1 MPEVAWGC
9 VAMEPGR
16 CWCRVPHLVGFRR
29 HRSRRRDFP
38 GGVAAAP
45 DGEFRANLIE
55 TVALVVVLAL
65 LIRLAV
71 PWLNPSLDRRSLLRL
86 GLFWTGLTL
95 AFEFLFGNFV
105 DGASWKVLLSNYNV
119 AAGRLW
125 ILVPLTMGVGPALVG
140 WLMSRRVQPIL
151 TMSGDR
157 PAAPSNSP
165 AAILG

>member
-1 MPEVAWGC
+1 MPEVVGPRRNGTWAMLVLGFLTWLGFAGIA
-9 VAMEPGR
+9 VAGGIF
-16 CWCRVPHLVGFRR
+16 RVVWLQPQM
-29 HRSRRRDFP
+29 
-38 GGVAAAP
+38 
-45 DGEFRANLIE
+45 GEFRANLIE

-95 AFEFLFGNFV
+95 AFEFLFGHFV

-140 WLMSRRVQPIL
+140 RLMSRRVQPIL
-151 TMSGDR
+151 RMSGDR
-157 PAAPSNSP
+157 PAAPSSFS
-165 AAILG
+165 